1 MENVSCSDSSF
12 CEFMYF
18 KQTGRGCNFVGYCS
32 FQRPLV
38 PYKERF
44 SNANPE
50 AKITV
55 SDDAGKFIDEDI
67 DEQTNEIIRSYKIY
81 QEAIKEN
88 GASIIPPL
96 TTELTETWKQPH
108 RKDIHFIND
117 VAYMDNITFEN
128 LNNYS
133 SFDPKPKGMYAGKI
147 WRRWVEEDSSW
158 YLCWYVQDGEETIA
172 SRPIEVTK

>member
-18 KQTGRGCNFVGYCS
+18 KTNGRGCNFVGYCS

-50 AKITV
+50 VKITV
-55 SDDAGKFIDEDI
+55 SGDVEEFDGEEI
-67 DEQTNEIIRSYKIY
+67 DEQTNEILRSYQTY
-81 QEAIKEN
+81 QDIIREN
-88 GASIIPPL
+88 GTSVNFIPRL
-96 TTELTETWKQPH
+96 TTDLTKTWEQPS
-108 RKDIHFIND
+108 REKIHFKNGTACMNG
-117 VAYMDNITFEN
+117 VTFEN

-133 SFDPKPKGMYAGKI
+133 SCDPKGLYAGKM
-147 WRRWVEEDSSW
+147 WRRWVEKDSLW
-158 YLCWYVQDGEETIA
+158 YLCWYVQDGKETIA
-172 SRPIEVTK
+172 LRPIEVTK